1 MLAVVSRKM
10 IYPVHTLLPPISP
23 TWLSVAEALDEEHFA
38 CTGKPREQYFF
49 PVPQLFTNVGLPS
62 KTQTYLGNWL
72 RLQTIV
78 IGVAQSSTPYVMSH
92 QAWRCWLEFCE
103 LELEDV
109 EGTSVAA
116 RRHQQWKQEI
126 DGMIKAAAAEI
137 AIELPA
143 VGT

>member
-1 MLAVVSRKM
+1 M

-23 TWLSVAEALDEEHFA
+23 TWLSVAEALDEKHFA

-78 IGVAQSSTPYVMSH
+78 IGVAQLSTPYVMSH
-92 QAWRCWLEFCE
+92 QAWRRWLEFCE
-103 LELEDV
+103 LENDQ
-109 EGTSVAA
+109 G
-116 RRHQQWKQEI
+116 
-126 DGMIKAAAAEI
+126 G
-137 AIELPA
+137 
-143 VGT
+143 GGGN